1 MVLMGL
7 VAVIVAVV
15 LVFVRPG
22 ASQGDDV
29 GATTPPSTP
38 ATSGPATDEAAATD
52 AAEPPATEAAEPAAD
67 GDPCRAE
74 QVTVEAVTDKAVYA
88 AGEQPKL
95 SVTITNTGSNVCV
108 LNVGTAAQVFT
119 ITSGADT
126 YWTST
131 HCQVD
136 PVDAEVS
143 IEPGTP
149 VSSSEPITWD
159 RTRSSADT
167 CGGERATV
175 PAGGASYHLSV
186 AVDGFESSTSKQFLV
201 Y

>member
-1 MVLMGL
+1 MVLLGL

-29 GATTPPSTP
+29 GATTPASATPSAP
-38 ATSGPATDEAAATD
+38 ATEGAIATD
-52 AAEPPATEAAEPAAD
+52 AAAPSASESATEPPAD
-67 GDPCRAE
+67 GAPCAPE
-74 QVTVEAVTDKAVYA
+74 QISVEAVTDAAVYA

-95 SVTITNTGSNVCV
+95 SVTITNTGSNSCV
-108 LNVGTAAQVFT
+108 MNVGTRAQVFT

-143 IEPGTP
+143 IAPGTP

-167 CGGERATV
+167 CGGERAAV
-175 PAGGASYHLSV
+175 PAGGASYHLGVS
-186 AVDGFESSTSKQFLV
+186 VDGFESSASKQFLL